1 LRDFKRKHAKKKIPK
16 QRKEQKSSPKG
27 IITFNLKQLGE
38 KLGKLKAK
46 KHKIKARVQSQR
58 V

>member
-46 KHKIKARVQSQR
+46 KHKIKARVQS
-58 V
+58 